1 VVGLLVEKEA
11 DVESEDEDGQKPLLI
26 DAANGHEGVVRLLL
40 AKDGVNP
47 DSEESRR
54 RTPLWWA
61 GQKGHEAVIKLLLEK
76 GADVESKGKY
86 D

>member
-1 VVGLLVEKEA
+1 VEKEA
-11 DVESEDEDGQKPLLI
+11 DVESEDEDGHKPLLI

-54 RTPLWWA
+54 RTPL
-61 GQKGHEAVIKLLLEK
+61 
-76 GADVESKGKY
+76 
-86 D
+86 